1 MADVLTG
8 RYHFGSGVSFGFS
21 RPEKSAL
28 GFPDPV
34 QGIHSSGLG
43 SMSPPILGVGG
54 FEPRTTL
61 GLGGGGTLMVGGGPP
76 LCAVGEVG
84 SPVLRDWVVD
94 PVSVMTYGLYA
105 LDGGSQTLVHCLVDS
120 VLPGRVIGLL
130 GYACCALSG
139 RPPTGNAVRLGLYWA
154 RITCQSG
161 AL

>member
-1 MADVLTG
+1 MA
-8 RYHFGSGVSFGFS
+8 RINFGFS
-21 RPEKSAL
+21 RPVKSAL

-84 SPVLRDWVVD
+84 SPVLRDWGVD
-94 PVSVMTYGLYA
+94 PVSVMTYGLYT
-105 LDGGSQTLVHCLVDS
+105 LDGGSQTLYTILWIVFFRKAVWPLWAMLV
-120 VLPGRVIGLL
+120 
-130 GYACCALSG
+130 
-139 RPPTGNAVRLGLYWA
+139 VRCRGVPRLEAQCGLGLYWA

>member
-84 SPVLRDWVVD
+84 SPVLRDWGVD

-105 LDGGSQTLVHCLVDS
+105 LDGGSQTLYTILWIVFFRKVVWPLGLCL
-120 VLPGRVIGLL
+120 L
-130 GYACCALSG
+130 C
-139 RPPTGNAVRLGLYWA
+139 AVRASPDWKRSAG
-154 RITCQSG
+154 
-161 AL
+161 

>member
-8 RYHFGSGVSFGFS
+8 RYHFGSGINFGFS
-21 RPEKSAL
+21 RPVKSAL

-54 FEPRTTL
+54 FDPRTTL

-76 LCAVGEVG
+76 LCAAGEVG
-84 SPVLRDWVVD
+84 SPVLRDWGVD

-105 LDGGSQTLVHCLVDS
+105 LDGGSQTLYTVLWTMFFRKVACLAS
-120 VLPGRVIGLL
+120 GAMLL
-130 GYACCALSG
+130 C
-139 RPPTGNAVRLGLYWA
+139 AVRASPDWKRSAG
-154 RITCQSG
+154 
-161 AL
+161 